1 MAYSSNYSRILDPL
15 IKNNYQLFMVER
27 LILMGATTFI
37 KTFKEDD
44 MDLSLTDDP
53 KKNTKN
59 W

>member
-1 MAYSSNYSRILDPL
+1 M
-15 IKNNYQLFMVER
+15 
-27 LILMGATTFI
+27 MGATTFI

-59 W
+59 WQIPVYTMDEWRR